1 MKTDSPNLKYTKPG
15 WQVLTALSF
24 AMCALATSIAAA
36 ETVLWQENFDDGN
49 GDNRWFADQGVWQIG
64 SPTVGP
70 QTNAAGSRA
79 HSGPFCSTTGLNGNY
94 LSGQD
99 SRFIRIP
106 SFTVPASDQFPRL
119 RFWHWFSFAGP
130 YCPFN
135 CDEGSYGYVEIKIG
149 INWQQVSP
157 TYKGSVAR
165 FRWNWTF

>member
-70 QTNAAGSRA
+70 QTNAAGSSGTLQVIWPDLRCEPVKRA
-79 HSGPFCSTTGLNGNY
+79 
-94 LSGQD
+94 
-99 SRFIRIP
+99 
-106 SFTVPASDQFPRL
+106 
-119 RFWHWFSFAGP
+119 
-130 YCPFN
+130 
-135 CDEGSYGYVEIKIG
+135 
-149 INWQQVSP
+149 
-157 TYKGSVAR
+157 
-165 FRWNWTF
+165 WNRCEVCMT